1 MGEDGRGNMEESNRL
16 SQRREAMV
24 SGKVGVQR
32 VGLMPQEP

>member
-1 MGEDGRGNMEESNRL
+1 MGEGRRGNAEESNRL

-24 SGKVGVQR
+24 SGEVGVQR